1 MKTKSVTRQRHAE
14 REFNI
19 DAELK
24 GEFGDVYSE
33 DILDEEAMCLAMAD
47 DEE

>member
-14 REFNI
+14 REFSI

-33 DILDEEAMCLAMAD
+33 DILDEDALCLALSE
-47 DEE
+47 DEG